1 MSWEVLLRPRAE
13 ADLEE
18 ARDWYEARQVGL
30 GRAFI
35 DEAAAAMDN
44 LQQAPDRHPE
54 YYRDIRRAFLV
65 RFPYKILYLIEG
77 SSVIVLRVLHARQDH
92 VRRIKLVR

>member
-30 GRAFI
+30 GAAFI
-35 DEAAAAMDN
+35 DEAAAAMDK
-44 LQQAPDRHPE
+44 LQQAPDRQPE
-54 YYRDIRRAFLV
+54 YYRDIRRALLA
-65 RFPYKILYLIEG
+65 RFPYKIFYLIEG
-77 SSVIVLRVLHARQDH
+77 SSMIVLRVLHARQDH
-92 VRRIKLVR
+92 VRRMKRI